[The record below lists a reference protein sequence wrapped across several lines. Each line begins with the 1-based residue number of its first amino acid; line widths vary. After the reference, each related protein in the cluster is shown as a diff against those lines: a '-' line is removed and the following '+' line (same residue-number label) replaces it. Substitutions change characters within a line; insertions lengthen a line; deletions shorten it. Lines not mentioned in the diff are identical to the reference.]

1 MSDFKNQQYTNK
13 SKIMSVAT
21 KPSLNTKDVFAL
33 CKLNH
38 DDDNNEIK
46 LLTHFIN
53 RPNLSRPQIAIDNS
67 ASQ

>member
-1 MSDFKNQQYTNK
+1 
-13 SKIMSVAT
+13 MSVAT
-21 KPSLNTKDVFAL
+21 KPSLNTKDVFAFR
-33 CKLNH
+33 KLNH